1 MSKFHRYRA
10 DGSRPMS
17 NSGSAGE
24 DSPDHELAGAAN
36 SSAKSPRVVTFEDH
50 EALLDY

>member
-1 MSKFHRYRA
+1 MSKFHRYRV

-17 NSGSAGE
+17 NEGSGGE
-24 DSPDHELAGAAN
+24 LSPDQEQAGAAD
-36 SSAKSPRVVTFEDH
+36 SDAKSPRVVTFEDH